1 MTSKYCPTAPIRAI
15 MGERRE
21 SGKAGETRE
30 GAMAKAKSAVKTRG
44 NRSSKNVR
52 AAIVTGG
59 ASGIGL
65 ACAEALLAARWQVG
79 ILDRDEKS
87 LERARERFRGER
99 AVRIGEL
106 DVTDEPAAIAA
117 VNAMAQAFGRLDG
130 VLNSAGIGADVH
142 VLDTPVDLFR
152 KILDI
157 NVTGTFI
164 VGRAAARIMKEK
176 GGGAIVN
183 VGSIAG
189 VRGSKGRVAYGAS
202 KGAVHTLTKV
212 MAVDLA
218 RFNIRV
224 NAIAPGPVETPL
236 VKAVHTPEVRRA
248 WIQTVPMRRYA
259 APEEMTGTVLFL
271 LDPAQSGY
279 LTGEII
285 AIDGGFRGAGMM
297 LMEE

>member
-1 MTSKYCPTAPIRAI
+1 
-15 MGERRE
+15 
-21 SGKAGETRE
+21 
-30 GAMAKAKSAVKTRG
+30 MAKAKSSAKAGAQR
-44 NRSSKNVR
+44 RSAAGR
-52 AAIVTGG
+52 AAILTGG

-65 ACAEALLAARWQVG
+65 ACAEALLNAGWKVG
-79 ILDRDEKS
+79 ILDRDEKA

-99 AVRIGEL
+99 GVRIGQL
-106 DVTDEPAAIAA
+106 DVTDEPAAVAA
-117 VNAMAQAFGRLDG
+117 VSEMAKAFGRLDG

-202 KGAVHTLTKV
+202 KGAVHNLTKV

-218 RFNIRV
+218 PFNIRV

-259 APEEMTGTVLFL
+259 APEEMAGTVLFL

-297 LMEE
+297 LIEDD

>member
-1 MTSKYCPTAPIRAI
+1 
-15 MGERRE
+15 MGKRRMG
-21 SGKAGETRE
+21 GKGLGNEE
-30 GAMAKAKSAVKTRG
+30 DAMAKRKSAIEAARKR
-44 NRSSKNVR
+44 RSKSAR

-65 ACAEALLAARWQVG
+65 ACAEALLEAGWQVG
-79 ILDRDEKS
+79 ILDRDEKA
-87 LERARERFRGER
+87 LDRARKRFRNDR
-99 AVRIGEL
+99 AVRIAAL

-117 VNAMAQAFGRLDG
+117 VDAMAEAFGRLDG
-130 VLNSAGIGADVH
+130 VLNSAGIGADVPA
-142 VLDTPVDLFR
+142 LETPVDLFR
-152 KILDI
+152 KILDV

-164 VGRAAARIMKEK
+164 VARAAARIMKDQ

-202 KGAVHTLTKV
+202 KGAVHNLTKV

-236 VKAVHTPEVRRA
+236 VEAVHTPQVRRA

-259 APEEMTGTVLFL
+259 TPEEMTGTVLFL

-297 LMEE
+297 PIED

>member
-1 MTSKYCPTAPIRAI
+1 
-15 MGERRE
+15 
-21 SGKAGETRE
+21 
-30 GAMAKAKSAVKTRG
+30 MAKAKRAAKAAARRAG
-44 NRSSKNVR
+44 KR

-65 ACAEALLAARWQVG
+65 ACAEALLRAGWQVG
-79 ILDRDEKS
+79 ILDRDAAA
-87 LERARERFRGER
+87 LARARQRFRHER
-99 AVRIGEL
+99 AVR
-106 DVTDEPAAIAA
+106 
-117 VNAMAQAFGRLDG
+117 
-130 VLNSAGIGADVH
+130 IGADVH
-142 VLDTPVDLFR
+142 VLDTPVELFR

-164 VGRAAARIMKEK
+164 VGRAAARIMKDQ

-189 VRGSKGRVAYGAS
+189 ARGSKGRVAYGAS
-202 KGAVHTLTKV
+202 KGAVATLTKV

-248 WIQTVPMRRYA
+248 WIHHVPMRRYA
-259 APEEMTGTVLFL
+259 RPEEMAGTVLFL

-285 AIDGGFRGAGMM
+285 AVDGGFRGAGMM
-297 LMEE
+297 LIEE

>member
-1 MTSKYCPTAPIRAI
+1 
-15 MGERRE
+15 
-21 SGKAGETRE
+21 
-30 GAMAKAKSAVKTRG
+30 MAKAKSSAKTGAKR
-44 NRSSKNVR
+44 RSAAGR

-65 ACAEALLAARWQVG
+65 ACAEALLGAGWKVG
-79 ILDRDEKS
+79 ILDCDEKA
-87 LERARERFRGER
+87 LERAREKFHDNR
-99 AVRIGEL
+99 AVRIAAL

-117 VNAMAQAFGRLDG
+117 VDAMAQAFGRLDG
-130 VLNSAGIGADVH
+130 VLNSAGIGADVP

-164 VGRAAARIMKEK
+164 VGRAAARIMKDN

-202 KGAVHTLTKV
+202 KGAVHTLTQV

-236 VKAVHTPEVRRA
+236 VKAVHTREVRRA

-259 APEEMTGTVLFL
+259 APEEMAGTVLFL

-285 AIDGGFRGAGMM
+285 AVDGGFRGAGMM
-297 LMEE
+297 LIEE

>member
-1 MTSKYCPTAPIRAI
+1 
-15 MGERRE
+15 
-21 SGKAGETRE
+21 
-30 GAMAKAKSAVKTRG
+30 MARAKSAMKITARR
-44 NRSSKNVR
+44 RSTSGR

-65 ACAEALLAARWQVG
+65 ACAEALLNAGWKVG
-79 ILDRDEKS
+79 IFDRDEKA
-87 LERARERFRGER
+87 LDRARKKFRNNG
-99 AVRIGEL
+99 AVRIGQL

-117 VNAMAQAFGRLDG
+117 VNEMAKAFGRLDG

-164 VGRAAARIMKEK
+164 VGRAAARVMKDN

-202 KGAVHTLTKV
+202 KGAVHNLTKV

-218 RFNIRV
+218 RYNIRV

-236 VKAVHTPEVRRA
+236 VKAVHTPQVRRA

-297 LMEE
+297 LVEE

>member
-1 MTSKYCPTAPIRAI
+1 MAKTKPAA
-15 MGERRE
+15 
-21 SGKAGETRE
+21 KAGVKR
-30 GAMAKAKSAVKTRG
+30 GSSAK
-44 NRSSKNVR
+44 R

-65 ACAEALLAARWQVG
+65 ACVEALLGAGWQVG
-79 ILDRDEKS
+79 VLDHDEAA
-87 LERARERFRGER
+87 LERARKRLRNER
-99 AVRIGEL
+99 AVRLARL
-106 DVTDEPAAIAA
+106 DVTDEPAAVAA
-117 VNAMAQAFGRLDG
+117 VDAMAEAFGRLDG
-130 VLNSAGIGADVH
+130 LLNSAGVGADVH
-142 VLDTPVDLFR
+142 VLDTPVELFR
-152 KILDI
+152 KVLDI

-164 VGRAAARIMKEK
+164 VGRAAARIMKEQ

-202 KGAVHTLTKV
+202 KGAVATLTKV

-248 WIQTVPMRRYA
+248 WIHHVPMRRYA
-259 APEEMTGTVLFL
+259 MPEEMTGTVLFL

-285 AIDGGFRGAGMM
+285 AVDGGFRGAGMM
-297 LMEE
+297 LVEE

>member
-1 MTSKYCPTAPIRAI
+1 
-15 MGERRE
+15 
-21 SGKAGETRE
+21 
-30 GAMAKAKSAVKTRG
+30 MANSQPQ
-44 NRSSKNVR
+44 R

-65 ACAEALLAARWQVG
+65 ACAEALLAAGWQVG

-87 LERARERFRGER
+87 LDRVRKRLRAVR
-99 AVRIGEL
+99 AVRIGQL
-106 DVTDEPAAIAA
+106 DVTDEAAAVAA
-117 VNAMAQAFGRLDG
+117 VNDMAKAFGRLDG
-130 VLNSAGIGADVH
+130 LLNSAGIGADVH

-152 KILDI
+152 KIIDI

-164 VGRAAARIMKEK
+164 VGRAAARIMKQQ

-248 WIQTVPMRRYA
+248 WIHHVPMRRYA
-259 APEEMTGTVLFL
+259 QPREMAGTVLFL
-271 LDPAQSGY
+271 LDSAQSGY
-279 LTGEII
+279 LTGEVI
-285 AIDGGFRGAGMM
+285 AVDGGFRGAGMM
-297 LMEE
+297 LIDP

>member
-1 MTSKYCPTAPIRAI
+1 
-15 MGERRE
+15 
-21 SGKAGETRE
+21 
-30 GAMAKAKSAVKTRG
+30 MATAKSAARTQAKR
-44 NRSSKNVR
+44 RSAAGR

-65 ACAEALLAARWQVG
+65 VCAEALVGAGWKVG

-87 LERARERFRGER
+87 LDRARERFRGER

-106 DVTDEPAAIAA
+106 DVTDEPAAVAA
-117 VNAMAQAFGRLDG
+117 VNEMAQAFGRLDG

-297 LMEE
+297 LVEE

>member
-1 MTSKYCPTAPIRAI
+1 
-15 MGERRE
+15 
-21 SGKAGETRE
+21 
-30 GAMAKAKSAVKTRG
+30 MAKARSAVKGTGRH
-44 NRSSKNVR
+44 RPASAR
-52 AAIVTGG
+52 AAIITGG

-65 ACAEALLAARWQVG
+65 ACAQALIGQGWQVG
-79 ILDRDEKS
+79 ILDRDEKA
-87 LERARERFRGER
+87 LARARNRFHKEG

-106 DVTDEPAAIAA
+106 DFTDEPAAVAA
-117 VNAMAQAFGRLDG
+117 INGMAEAFGRLDG
-130 VLNSAGIGADVH
+130 VLNSAGVGADVH
-142 VLDTPVDLFR
+142 ALDTPVDLFR

-164 VGRAAARIMKEK
+164 VGRAAARIMKAQ

-202 KGAVHTLTKV
+202 KGAVATLTKV

-236 VKAVHTPEVRRA
+236 VKTIHTPEVRRA
-248 WIQTVPMRRYA
+248 WIHHVPMRRYA
-259 APEEMTGTVLFL
+259 APDEMTGTVLFL
-271 LDPAQSGY
+271 LDPARSGY

-285 AIDGGFRGAGMM
+285 AVDGGFRGAGMM
-297 LMEE
+297 LIED

>member
-1 MTSKYCPTAPIRAI
+1 
-15 MGERRE
+15 
-21 SGKAGETRE
+21 
-30 GAMAKAKSAVKTRG
+30 MAKAKSAVKTPG
-44 NRSSKNVR
+44 KRSGKNGR

-65 ACAEALLAARWQVG
+65 ACVEALLAAGWQVG
-79 ILDRDEKS
+79 VLDRDEKA
-87 LERARERFRGER
+87 LERARERFASNR

-106 DVTDEPAAIAA
+106 DVTDEPAAVAA
-117 VNAMAQAFGRLDG
+117 VNAMAKGFGRLDG
-130 VLNSAGIGADVH
+130 LLNSAGIGADVH

-164 VGRAAARIMKEK
+164 VARAAAHIMKEQ
-176 GGGAIVN
+176 GGGSIVN

-202 KGAVHTLTKV
+202 KGAVHTLTQV

-236 VKAVHTPEVRRA
+236 VEAVHTPETRRG

-297 LMEE
+297 LVED

>member
-1 MTSKYCPTAPIRAI
+1 
-15 MGERRE
+15 
-21 SGKAGETRE
+21 
-30 GAMAKAKSAVKTRG
+30 MAKAKSAARTRAKR
-44 NRSSKNVR
+44 RSASGR
-52 AAIVTGG
+52 AAIITGG

-65 ACAEALLAARWQVG
+65 ACAEALLAAGWKVG
-79 ILDRDEKS
+79 ILDRDEKA
-87 LERARERFRGER
+87 LDRVRKRFHGER

-106 DVTDEPAAIAA
+106 DVTDEPAAISA
-117 VNAMAQAFGRLDG
+117 VNGMAQAFGRLDG
-130 VLNSAGIGADVH
+130 VLNSAGIGVDVP

-152 KILDI
+152 KILDV

-164 VGRAAARIMKEK
+164 VGRTAARIMKDR

-189 VRGSKGRVAYGAS
+189 ARGSKGRAAYGAS
-202 KGAVHTLTKV
+202 KGAVATLTQV

-248 WIQTVPMRRYA
+248 WIHHVPMRRYA
-259 APEEMTGTVLFL
+259 APEEMAGTVLFL
-271 LDPAQSGY
+271 LDGTQSGY

-285 AIDGGFRGAGMM
+285 AVDGGFRGAGMM
-297 LMEE
+297 LIED